1 MEQLYMLINEMIFT
15 NKLCCILIDKI
26 INKFNYRIIC
36 DNVNNNERTV
46 KLDNFYYGSI
56 IIKSYFIKDYDIN
69 KLIEKITIFY
79 NKNYFNYD
87 GINY

>member
-36 DNVNNNERTV
+36 DNVNNDERTV
-46 KLDNFYYGSI
+46 KLDSYYYGNI
-56 IIKSYFIKDYDIN
+56 IIKSYFIKDYNIN